1 MDKLEIMKKIESAVR
16 SCNKCRLYK
25 GAQNAV
31 PGEGNVNAEIAF
43 VGEAPGETEDITGRP
58 FVGRAGKLLEASLA
72 ELGYKRND
80 IWIGNVIKHRPP
92 ANRSP
97 LPDEIEVCQKFLE
110 YQLKIISPSLV
121 VTLGRFAFNYFY
133 PEGKISVDRG
143 TMIRSKGFNVY
154 PVYHPAAALRNPTMM
169 RDFRDDFS
177 RIKQALESAK
187 TDVTFSGE
195 AGNANETTGPE
206 ETDDGQL
213 VLGL

>member
-1 MDKLEIMKKIESAVR
+1 MMKKIESAVR

-72 ELGYKRND
+72 DLGYKRND
-80 IWIGNVIKHRPP
+80 VWIGNVIKHRPP

-143 TMIRSKGFNVY
+143 TLIRSKGFNVY

-169 RDFRDDFS
+169 RDFREDFS

-187 TDVTFSGE
+187 TDAAINQNASNKSG
-195 AGNANETTGPE
+195 NMGPE